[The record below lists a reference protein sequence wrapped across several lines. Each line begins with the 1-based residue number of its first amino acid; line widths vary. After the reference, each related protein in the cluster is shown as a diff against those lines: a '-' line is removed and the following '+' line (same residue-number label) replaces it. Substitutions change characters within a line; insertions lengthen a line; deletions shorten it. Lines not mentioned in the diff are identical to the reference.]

1 MVENS
6 RLQTYDARRN
16 ETIHILQKIHH
27 CSYGHIVNAGF
38 DIRIRDANSKI
49 IKKSKACQLTNT
61 VVNEKNSGN
70 KFRGKRLGSTGRQTS
85 QRKKQKNLD
94 INIY

>member
-1 MVENS
+1 MPEDMGV
-6 RLQTYDARRN
+6 
-16 ETIHILQKIHH
+16 HILQKIY
-27 CSYGHIVNAGF
+27 CSPRMGVQRIQDLIQLPNV
-38 DIRIRDANSKI
+38 RIRDANSKI

-85 QRKKQKNLD
+85 QRKRQKNLD